1 MSFPLLCPCLTPLNF
16 EVDKWNF
23 GKNMTLIL
31 HSLLNDI
38 IEETHES
45 KVLLYQPSEG
55 AKSQRQHNIDFV
67 QELSTEDIATIA
79 RSSNIKAKQLTAGG
93 IRYRQRR
100 RTEDNK
106 RQSPSIKGYM
116 TSKLTKDTAHL
127 NNKLGV
133 QKEPYVDLKVKVIF
147 LGASGVGKTRTF
159 ETFEI
164 VNKEKCHSKH
174 VKQYH
179 SNHMQKTSNLKLPRK
194 ATYDSVVKR
203 TSGTVKM
210 IVCDTAGQER
220 YRSLTS
226 SYYRGTHGCLILF
239 DVRKGHT
246 FDSVQSWYNDLEAY
260 CTSPEM
266 ISTILV
272 GNNCDAEDR
281 EVPKEK
287 AVKLAEHIG
296 IPYMEIRS
304 DNTQTVN
311 DVFEAL
317 ADMIIDTYKV
327 HPSLDTISTSTRL
340 PKPSHKHRT
349 WCSC

>member
-1 MSFPLLCPCLTPLNF
+1 MATKRVSERNLKCKVVVIGDLSVGKTLLVDTFVNREDEYEMSKSSQFS
-16 EVDKWNF
+16 VSSK
-23 GKNMTLIL
+23 G
-31 HSLLNDI
+31 SLPRSGYASKSTSFI
-38 IEETHES
+38 SRES
-45 KVLLYQPSEG
+45 KVIKL
-55 AKSQRQHNIDFV
+55 
-67 QELSTEDIATIA
+67 DIW
-79 RSSNIKAKQLTAGG
+79 
-93 IRYRQRR
+93 
-100 RTEDNK
+100 
-106 RQSPSIKGYM
+106 
-116 TSKLTKDTAHL
+116 
-127 NNKLGV
+127 
-133 QKEPYVDLKVKVIF
+133 
-147 LGASGVGKTRTF
+147 
-159 ETFEI
+159 
-164 VNKEKCHSKH
+164 
-174 VKQYH
+174 
-179 SNHMQKTSNLKLPRK
+179 
-194 ATYDSVVKR
+194 
-203 TSGTVKM
+203 
-210 IVCDTAGQER
+210 DTAGQER